1 MKPGLLFILQV
12 RYREEGRKELPSCL
26 FSSLTQTLDTEHT
39 KEATALQSQV
49 TPRCSSS
56 CDLCQ
61 SHV

>member
-12 RYREEGRKELPSCL
+12 RYREEGRKELSSCL

-49 TPRCSSS
+49 TPR
-56 CDLCQ
+56 
-61 SHV
+61 